1 MKGSSPSSPG
11 ARVAAAIAAT
21 TLVLACARRHEEPA
35 PAPAPAPNA
44 AGSASVA
51 ELPSEPPPR
60 VLYLPDA
67 ATIAPPVAVP
77 IPAPRAAGGRCPPE
91 MVDVKGRFC
100 IDRFEATLVDVR
112 TGQGLSPYFHP
123 TIDETRR
130 EYQRWQRLRQEAK
143 TPVGRL
149 LPVPPPPEWELGATR
164 LEPMA
169 VSVPDVV
176 PNGYQSG
183 ESAERACSRAGKRLC
198 SGDEWVAACRGEQN
212 RKFPY
217 GDSFED
223 GRCNVFRATHP
234 AAVLHGDPSTGH
246 LDPRLN
252 QVEEGTEPLLRR
264 TGATPVCKSDWGN
277 DAVYD
282 MVGNLD
288 EWIDDP
294 DGTFLGGFY
303 SRSTREGCDAR
314 IEVHAYSYHDYSLG
328 VRCCK

>member
-1 MKGSSPSSPG
+1 MKRSSL
-11 ARVAAAIAAT
+11 ARSRRRHAAVVAAALAA
-21 TLVLACARRHEEPA
+21 VVACSRRRDEPRPA
-35 PAPAPAPNA
+35 PRASES
-44 AGSASVA
+44 GSASGAAAV
-51 ELPSEPPPR
+51 PEPPPR
-60 VLYLPDA
+60 LLYLPDA
-67 ATIAPPVAVP
+67 APIAPAVAVP
-77 IPAPRAAGGRCPPE
+77 ASAPRASGTRCPPE
-91 MVDVKGRFC
+91 MVDVRGRFC

-123 TIDETRR
+123 TLDATRR
-130 EYQRWQRLRQEAK
+130 EYERWQRIRQEAK

-149 LPVPPPPEWELGATR
+149 LPVPAPPEWELGATR

-169 VSVPDVV
+169 VSAPDVV
-176 PNGYQSG
+176 PNGYLSG
-183 ESAERACSRAGKRLC
+183 EGAEHACATAGKRLC
-198 SGDEWVAACRGEQN
+198 SGEEWVVACRGEQN

-217 GDSFED
+217 GDAYEE

-234 AAVLHGDPSTGH
+234 ARVLHGDPSTGH

-252 QVEEGTEPLLRR
+252 QVEEGTEPLLRH
-264 TGATPVCKSDWGN
+264 TGATPDCKSDWGS

-288 EWIDDP
+288 EWVDDP

-314 IEVHAYSYHDYSLG
+314 IEVHAYTYYDYSLG
-328 VRCCK
+328 VRCCR